1 MLILVRRHPHR
12 LASLLP
18 VCRIPCDSH
27 PFVTA
32 NHPPNQK
39 QITVLQSE
47 SVCNL
52 QVVKPGTNGGVS
64 ALGTAAG
71 LAGGV
76 LIGCCYC
83 VFETWVAGVPHVT
96 ALGCRAVAVGAAAG
110 MLGNLV
116 DSVLGAMLQ

>member
-1 MLILVRRHPHR
+1 M
-12 LASLLP
+12 
-18 VCRIPCDSH
+18 
-27 PFVTA
+27 
-32 NHPPNQK
+32 
-39 QITVLQSE
+39 VLQLQSAC
-47 SVCNL
+47 SVL
-52 QVVKPGTNGGVS
+52 QWQSAYDMQVVKPGTNGGVS

-96 ALGCRAVAVGAAAG
+96 ALGCRAVAIGAAAG

-116 DSVLGAMLQ
+116 DSVLGATLQYVTHLAYTLTQTLTEWQAIR